1 MHITA
6 SNRLSAIQLNKWF
19 RHILDVGKANRV
31 LLPILTVTYVDAD
44 IIEAVKMVDLVDFNA
59 NNDGILFQID
69 SDPSWLVVSSVTAA
83 LVQNTISASSEP
95 DRVKLIRIPQ

>member
-19 RHILDVGKANRV
+19 RHILNVREAHQI

-44 IIEAVKMVDLVDFNA
+44 IKEAVEMVDLVDFNS
-59 NNDGILFQID
+59 NNHGILFQID

-95 DRVKLIRIPQ
+95 DRVKSIRIPQ